1 MNKFYFNENSPFSPG
16 FYRYYDLIT
25 KTGNFSCSTNALES
39 INRRLKT
46 VSGSGHLT
54 YSKSFRVIRDFKIN
68 YLLLHE
74 DRVRNDNLNRK
85 KKSTLSR
92 EAKLENILEDYSLL
106 SFDEQIINFVSTAFK
121 IGTMDKFISLSEQL
135 LSTNILS
142 TATTEEELDDTIFA
156 TFLHSDSDS
165 ESDSEF

>member
-1 MNKFYFNENSPFSPG
+1 MKDEAKILLKFKTFFNYLNKFYFNENSPFSPG

-74 DRVRNDNLNRK
+74 DRVRNNNLNRK

-106 SFDEQIINFVSTAFK
+106 SFDEQIINFVSTASQ
-121 IGTMDKFISLSEQL
+121 IGTMDKFISLS
-135 LSTNILS
+135 
-142 TATTEEELDDTIFA
+142 
-156 TFLHSDSDS
+156 
-165 ESDSEF
+165 